1 MELKQYLFLLKRW
14 AWLLILGVV
23 LGSAGAYVASTY
35 QPLVYQTS
43 TKVMVSRAPDDTSN
57 NYTALNDFQLASTY
71 SQLIVTEP
79 VLQSVSSKL
88 GFPIKSDQI
97 SVRQIPD
104 ALLLEITVRDS
115 NPQRAATIANTLI
128 DTFVSYNET
137 LQSNRFASSE
147 QSLNAQIS
155 QVQGQISSLQNEMTQ
170 STQQN
175 LQSQQQQVES
185 RITDLEGQIKQL
197 NDEIAQLSPPTPT
210 PTAVPSNSRL
220 YAYSPTATPEPT
232 ATLTPLAM
240 AQLKAQQDLLQEKIS
255 ERDQLKSILDLYQ
268 QVYANLLVFGAAN
281 PNNDQSTL
289 QNQLQGTLAL
299 YQQIYS
305 NLLTSYENVRLARL
319 RSTPTVVQIEP
330 AATPT
335 IPIQPQPIR
344 NGLLGGATGLLIM
357 GAIAF
362 LIEYLDDTLKSPEE
376 IENQFGLPVIGFIA
390 HFDPKQGDLIT
401 VKQPR
406 SHVSEAFRS
415 LRTNLQFSSVDHPVR
430 SLLVTSPSPVE
441 GKSTIAANLAVV
453 MAQGGRHVALADAD
467 LRRPRIHQLLRLA
480 NRGGITSLFMPTKGL
495 PNSQAPLNGHLQET
509 GIINLRAMASGKLPP
524 NPSELLGSG
533 RMMAI
538 LKHIQEQADLLV
550 LDSPPVLAVTDAV
563 VLAPRVDGV
572 VLVVK
577 PGKTKLDACRQAIEQ
592 LQRVGAKI
600 LGVVFNDVEIKR
612 LDYKYQY
619 YRGYYNGHYY
629 RDDKQSAKNR
639 GGKGNADPGA
649 ASKSA
654 RKSSARPTHWTDQ
667 LEEYL
672 HRIDRLNIFK

>member
-35 QPLVYQTS
+35 QTLVYQTS
-43 TKVMVSRAPDDTSN
+43 TKVMVSRAPGDTSN
-57 NYTALNDFQLASTY
+57 SYTALNDFQLASTY
-71 SQLIVTEP
+71 SQMIVTDP
-79 VLQSVSSKL
+79 VLQSASGKL
-88 GFPIKSDQI
+88 GFPIKSKQI

-104 ALLLEITVRDS
+104 SLLLEITVRDS
-115 NPQRAATIANTLI
+115 DPQRAATIANTLI
-128 DTFVSYNET
+128 DTFVNYNET
-137 LQSNRFASSE
+137 LQANRFASSE
-147 QSLNAQIS
+147 QSLKAQIS
-155 QVQGQISSLQNEMTQ
+155 QVQDQISGLQKEMTQ
-170 STQQN
+170 SSQQN
-175 LQSQQQQVES
+175 LQ
-185 RITDLEGQIKQL
+185 TKQL
-197 NDEIAQLSPPTPT
+197 NDDIAQLSPPTPT
-210 PTAVPSNSRL
+210 PMILVANSRQNV
-220 YAYSPTATPEPT
+220 YNPTPTPQPT

-240 AQLKAQQDLLQEKIS
+240 AQLKAQQDLLQQKIS

-281 PNNDQSTL
+281 PNGNQDSL

-319 RSTPTVVQIEP
+319 QSTPTVVQIEP
-330 AATPT
+330 AAAPT

-362 LIEYLDDTLKSPEE
+362 LIEYLDDTLKSPED
-376 IENQFGLPVIGFIA
+376 IEKQFGLPVIGFIA
-390 HFDPKQGDLIT
+390 HFDPRQGDLIT
-401 VKQPR
+401 AKLPR

-415 LRTNLQFSSVDHPVR
+415 LRTNLQFSSVDRPLH

-453 MAQGGRHVALADAD
+453 MAQGGRRVALADAD
-467 LRRPRIHQLLRLA
+467 LRRPRIHRMLRLA
-480 NRGGITSLFMPTKGL
+480 NRGGITSLFMPAKEL
-495 PNSQAPLNGHLQET
+495 PDGQVPMNGHLQET
-509 GIINLRAMASGKLPP
+509 GITNLWAMASGKLPP

-533 RMMAI
+533 RMAVI
-538 LKHIQEQADLLV
+538 LKKIQQQADLLV

-572 VLVVK
+572 LLVVK
-577 PGKTKLDACRQAIEQ
+577 PGRTKLAACQQAIEQ
-592 LQRVGAKI
+592 LQRVGANL
-600 LGVVFNDVEIKR
+600 LGVVFNDVEVKR

-619 YRGYYNGHYY
+619 YRGYYTGHYY
-629 RDDKQSAKNR
+629 RD
-639 GGKGNADPGA
+639 GKGHAKKKGAKGNGYSGA
-649 ASKSA
+649 ASKSL
-654 RKSSARPTHWTDQ
+654 RRGSAMLNQWVDQ
-667 LEEYL
+667 LEKYL
-672 HRIDRLNIFK
+672 NRIDRLNLFK